1 MGVYVHLHAP
11 IHNGS
16 GSGGLKPKGPLGM
29 SYGDITDKSK
39 QAVNLFD
46 ALVSSLYMHLMLGS

>member
-1 MGVYVHLHAP
+1 MHLHAP